1 VKLAKDAGQKYIVI
15 TTKHHDGF
23 AMFGSKT
30 STYNIV
36 NATLFKR
43 DIIKEL
49 AEACRKQNMKLGFY
63 YS

>member
-1 VKLAKDAGQKYIVI
+1 MKLAKDAGQKYIVI

-23 AMFGSKT
+23 AMFGSKN

-36 NATLFKR
+36 DATLFKR